1 MRAYLSF
8 VLVLLSLTLVFSLLE
23 LNLHS
28 HSPKALLVERSY
40 SLSMNVKENILE
52 SLRQGAE
59 EGFVDYNE
67 KHELEKCIH
76 CPICHPD
83 VCDPVRCMECFR
95 EHEAREQARLCALSR
110 LDGLRGHVFDPD
122 FDISIGD
129 AEIDVFTYA
138 QPLAKN
144 GFGLHSVRIKK
155 DITIRLGSEKFGM
168 TGEARVPGGVSIESA
183 GDG

>member
-8 VLVLLSLTLVFSLLE
+8 VLVLLSLVLVFSLLE

-28 HSPKALLVERSY
+28 RSPKALLVERSY
-40 SLSMNVKENILE
+40 SRSMNVKENVLE

-59 EGFVDYNE
+59 EGFADYDTH
-67 KHELEKCIH
+67 HELEKCIH

-83 VCDPVRCMECFR
+83 VCDPVKCMECFR
-95 EHEAREQARLCALSR
+95 EHEAREQARQYALSR
-110 LDGLRGHVFDPD
+110 LDKLRSHVFDLD
-122 FDISIGD
+122 FEISIGD

-138 QPLAKN
+138 RPLAKN
-144 GFGLHSVRIKK
+144 GFGLHSVRVRDDIV
-155 DITIRLGSEKFGM
+155 ITIGSERFSLAGRAKI
-168 TGEARVPGGVSIESA
+168 PGGVIIESA